1 VRKINTRDY
10 SLATRTTSRE
20 VNRRIVLNLVRE
32 SQPVSRAALARKMGV
47 PRGTVSLLVSELLEA
62 GEIYEGELG
71 DSSRGRKPKMLY
83 VRTHDRFVVAVDV
96 RFRRTFVM
104 LTDFAGQQIAL
115 EAFDTV
121 FDPAE
126 LVTRIAERVR
136 RVVRAHGPDGKIEGL
151 GLVVP
156 GMVDQE
162 TGRVL
167 NSPQLGWRDVDVR
180 DALARAVELPVYI
193 ENAPIACARALV
205 WMGGGGVA
213 AGDFAYVTVWD
224 GVGVG
229 LVVGG
234 QVLRGH
240 DDAAGEFG
248 HIALVPGGAP
258 CLCGRKGC
266 WEAYT
271 SNVATL
277 SRYLGFDR
285 SPREAL
291 ALLRQQKLT
300 VHDLVTRA
308 RMGDERALGALRET
322 GRYLGMGITMI
333 LNALN
338 PGRVFIGG
346 EVSAGWDLIEEEIA
360 REVAAGVL
368 TEAVGRTPIIP
379 EQTSAYPRLRGAAAL
394 VAAPYFAA
402 PQVA

>member
-1 VRKINTRDY
+1 VRKIDTRDY
-10 SLATRTTSRE
+10 NLATRTTSRE

-32 SQPVSRAALARKMGV
+32 SQPASRAALARKMGV
-47 PRGTVSLLVSELLEA
+47 PRGKVSLLVGELLEA

-83 VRTHDRFVVAVDV
+83 VRTHDRLVVAVDV

-121 FDPAE
+121 FDPEE
-126 LVTRIAERVR
+126 LVSQIAERVR
-136 RVVRAHGPDGKIEGL
+136 RVVRAHGSEGSIEGV

-156 GMVDQE
+156 GMVDKE

-167 NSPQLGWRDVDVR
+167 NSPQLGWRHVDVR

-193 ENAPIACARALV
+193 ENAPVACALAQV
-205 WMGGGGVA
+205 WMGRDGEAG
-213 AGDFAYVTVWD
+213 GDFAYVTVSD

-229 LVVGG
+229 VVVNG
-234 QVLRGH
+234 QVIRGH

-248 HIALVPGGAP
+248 HIALMPGGAL
-258 CLCGRKGC
+258 CLCGRRGC

-291 ALLRQQKLT
+291 ALLRQQKVT
-300 VHDLVTRA
+300 VSDLITRA
-308 RMGDERALGALRET
+308 RVGDERALGALRET
-322 GRYLGMGITMI
+322 GRWLGLGITMI

-346 EVSAGWDLIEEEIA
+346 EISAGWDLIEEEIA
-360 REVAAGVL
+360 RAVADGVL
-368 TEAVGRTPIIP
+368 IEAVARTPIIP

-402 PQVA
+402 PRVA

>member
-1 VRKINTRDY
+1 VRTRDR
-10 SLATRTTSRE
+10 L
-20 VNRRIVLNLVRE
+20 
-32 SQPVSRAALARKMGV
+32 
-47 PRGTVSLLVSELLEA
+47 
-62 GEIYEGELG
+62 
-71 DSSRGRKPKMLY
+71 
-83 VRTHDRFVVAVDV
+83 VVAIDV

-121 FDPAE
+121 FDPEE
-126 LVTRIAERVR
+126 LVAQIAERVR
-136 RVVRAHGPDGKIEGL
+136 RVVRAHGSEGSIEGV

-180 DALARAVELPVYI
+180 DELAGAVELPVYI
-193 ENAPIACARALV
+193 ENAPIACALAQV
-205 WMGGGGVA
+205 WMGRDGEAG
-213 AGDFAYVTVWD
+213 GDFAYVTVSD

-229 LVVGG
+229 VVVHG
-234 QVLRGH
+234 QVVRGH

-248 HIALVPGGAP
+248 HVTLVPGGAR
-258 CLCGRKGC
+258 CLCGRRGC

-271 SNVATL
+271 SNDATL

-291 ALLRQQKLT
+291 ALLRQQKVT
-300 VHDLVTRA
+300 VSDLITRA
-308 RMGDERALGALRET
+308 RVGDERALAALRET
-322 GRYLGMGITMI
+322 GHWLGLGITMI

-346 EVSAGWDLIEEEIA
+346 EISAGWDLIEEEIA
-360 REVAAGVL
+360 REVADGVL
-368 TEAVGRTPIIP
+368 VEAVARTPIIP

-402 PQVA
+402 PRVA